1 MLARLVQRV
10 CGIAG
15 PTLTRHA
22 LSALPRTR
30 LVARVAGV
38 IVGAPTERQSAAP
51 QVALGSDVAKP
62 KAGECKS
69 GCKFLSL
76 RARVA
81 RPSLEPYLARARAS
95 LIRLNLLESTLKR
108 APELTHETHVVPTF
122 DPRRLRAVLSI
133 ERRVAS

>member
-30 LVARVAGV
+30 RVARVAGV

-69 GCKFLSL
+69 GCKFGS
-76 RARVA
+76 
-81 RPSLEPYLARARAS
+81 E
-95 LIRLNLLESTLKR
+95 LESSRR
-108 APELTHETHVVPTF
+108 AAIAISHELAP
-122 DPRRLRAVLSI
+122 LS
-133 ERRVAS
+133 SG

>member
-22 LSALPRTR
+22 WSALPRTR
-30 LVARVAGV
+30 RVARVAGV
-38 IVGAPTERQSAAP
+38 TVGAPAERQSTAP
-51 QVALGSDVAKP
+51 QLEVGSDVAKP

-69 GCKFLSL
+69 GCKFGAV

-81 RPSLEPYLARARAS
+81 RPSLSRTSRAS
-95 LIRLNLLESTLKR
+95 LIRLNLIKSTLKR